1 MFALPPLP
9 DFARNTLIRAHA
21 VARAARFGGPDDVP
35 AMGPARNA
43 ILPKRPKAPAGP
55 ESAPPRP
62 DLP

>member
-1 MFALPPLP
+1 MFTLPPLP

-21 VARAARFGGPDDVP
+21 VARAARFDPLGFVP
-35 AMGPARNA
+35 AMGPARIA
-43 ILPKRPKAPAGP
+43 TLPQRPKAPAGP